1 MGGSFDATSECPV
14 YAITTADVTFGQTPS
29 SSPAAPPVET
39 NPALTFEQLAGR
51 WLTHERVD
59 KVGTAVDDRSRL
71 RALAAIATTDG
82 TPLGQVA
89 AIAVTEDDIEA
100 VFDELRRRGYA
111 ASTINHYVQTVKSVE
126 KWAVRKGHLQR
137 PWLSPG
143 TSVRRRKHAQ
153 RSRRLQPDVLDE
165 KGRVKTP
172 GEERRLLEVAGPW
185 LQRLI
190 IAALDTGCRRGELL
204 ALQWADVGLAKGEL
218 TVRAENAKTR
228 RRRVL
233 PISPRLR
240 GVLALMQTGPD
251 GKTWS
256 PHAYVFGNEIGEQI
270 LNPKSAWMVCVLRAH
285 GHEPTYRKEQGTLD
299 TASRAALREVRVPR
313 RGGKSERLLS

>member
-1 MGGSFDATSECPV
+1 M
-14 YAITTADVTFGQTPS
+14 TFGQTPS

-111 ASTINHYVQTVKSVE
+111 ASTINHYVQTVKSEHFKMKPPKSVE

-313 RGGKSERLLS
+313 RGGNSERLLS